1 MSVESCKGGEINS
14 QQAEAITTIAAT
26 NEYKGKSRITTLL
39 ELPWGRKWN
48 YFRDQLLARTAT
60 TVVIVCVVIYIA
72 IQVLTPAATPKLY
85 AAVFNDA
92 VSQQEAATLQS
103 QVASKLGLPEGRK
116 GGALIDTYFPSDE
129 NGISK
134 LQTMIA
140 NHEIDVIVATP
151 KTYKELS
158 GYGYLTNLNSSLT
171 ESQRMTLSSDFVTF
185 KGFKDSDDPDYN
197 GSGKGKTEP
206 FGVSM
211 TNFKRWS
218 TLKSAKSDAIIGIVQ
233 ESQNRGIAQQ
243 FIDYLNE

>member
-116 GGALIDTYFPSDE
+116 GGALIDTYFSSDE

-140 NHEIDVIVATP
+140 NHENRRNRSHPENLQGTVRIRLLDEPQFVADRIAAHDAF
-151 KTYKELS
+151 
-158 GYGYLTNLNSSLT
+158 
-171 ESQRMTLSSDFVTF
+171 QRFR
-185 KGFKDSDDPDYN
+185 N
-197 GSGKGKTEP
+197 
-206 FGVSM
+206 
-211 TNFKRWS
+211 
-218 TLKSAKSDAIIGIVQ
+218 I
-233 ESQNRGIAQQ
+233 
-243 FIDYLNE
+243 